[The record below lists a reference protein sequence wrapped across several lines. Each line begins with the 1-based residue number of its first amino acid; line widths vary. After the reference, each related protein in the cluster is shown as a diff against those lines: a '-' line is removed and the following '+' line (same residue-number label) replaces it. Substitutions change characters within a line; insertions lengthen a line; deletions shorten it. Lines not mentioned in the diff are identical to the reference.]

1 MDEKEVLV
9 DADASEAEIE
19 KLVQATNP
27 SSIRLTPA
35 DIDSCIVSGEYYQF
49 QGTSHTVCCLMLKN
63 GFTVI
68 GESSH
73 FDAAIGKK
81 VAFKNARDKIWMLE
95 GYLLRES
102 MHRAFRRGPK
112 LTPGQERFAEG
123 NLFRFY
129 ALKDEPSEGYV
140 DPYREP
146 GDSAGSE
153 PNVSRAHLGL
163 GDDLDVIKAAH
174 ALKDEPGAY

>member
-27 SSIRLTPA
+27 SGIRLTPA
-35 DIDSCIVSGEYYQF
+35 DIDSRIVGGEYYQF
-49 QGTSHTVCCLMLKN
+49 QGTSHTVCCLRLKN

-95 GYLLRES
+95 GYLLKES
-102 MHRAFRRGPK
+102 MHRAPRRG
-112 LTPGQERFAEG
+112 
-123 NLFRFY
+123 
-129 ALKDEPSEGYV
+129 
-140 DPYREP
+140 
-146 GDSAGSE
+146 